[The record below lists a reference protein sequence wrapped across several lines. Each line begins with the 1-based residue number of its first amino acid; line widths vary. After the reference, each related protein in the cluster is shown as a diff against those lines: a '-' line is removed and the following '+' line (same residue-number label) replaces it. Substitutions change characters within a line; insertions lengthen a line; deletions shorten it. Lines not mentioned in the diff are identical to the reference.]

1 MYRIIIADDEEIE
14 CRALEMMIRNEFPDM
29 EILPYVQNGID
40 LVASVKK
47 NHPDIAIIDI
57 NMPGLNGLDALEMI
71 RTRNKE
77 LKVIISSAY
86 SEFQF
91 AKKAMKLGVSDY
103 ILKPLNRETF
113 CETLRK
119 VTQQVSAEAEKR
131 YEENRTKVQIEEI
144 NGVVGSEFLS
154 SLMLGEPDEKSFLMM
169 QSAMNYE
176 YKGCILICLKN
187 FELDPAVRKQKIREL
202 KEKVQTELGQFGY
215 CVGKTYKDEI
225 CFLLTPGRKIAENE
239 KRKWMEDT
247 SAMIL
252 RCGEREG
259 YQKIHLGVSTWQ
271 EDPYEMLAGLAEC
284 RIAAGSQKQEGVR
297 FYDTGKKKQKPKE
310 KESRELI
317 ELLIRE
323 MKAGRT
329 EKAKEYVRKSFDLTE
344 YENWEGNSAVIA
356 SMGAVFYI
364 ESAMIDKLNV
374 AERYNKDRQILWSR
388 AQACRSKE
396 ELCQW
401 VCHCLELLTVK
412 NTQAGKKSREYVEKT
427 ILYMEKHYMDDISL
441 EQTAEISGISSF
453 YLSRLLKQEL
463 NQTFVGILTDIR
475 MTNALLML
483 FGGKHSVKE
492 IAIQSGYNNIT
503 YFYKVFKK
511 YTGMSVGEIRE
522 HME

>member
-40 LVASVKK
+40 LVASVEK

-86 SEFQF
+86 GEFQF

-225 CFLLTPGRKIAENE
+225 CFLLTPGREIAENE

-247 SAMIL
+247 AAMIL

-271 EDPYEMLAGLAEC
+271 EDPYEMLTGLAEC

-310 KESRELI
+310 SRELI

-323 MKAGRT
+323 MKVGRT

-344 YENWEGNSAVIA
+344 YENWEGNSAAIA
-356 SMGAVFYI
+356 SMGTVFYI

-374 AERYNKDRQILWSR
+374 AERYNKDRQILCPRHRHAGQKKNFASGC
-388 AQACRSKE
+388 A
-396 ELCQW
+396 
-401 VCHCLELLTVK
+401 TVW
-412 NTQAGKKSREYVEKT
+412 
-427 ILYMEKHYMDDISL
+427 IC
-441 EQTAEISGISSF
+441 
-453 YLSRLLKQEL
+453 
-463 NQTFVGILTDIR
+463 
-475 MTNALLML
+475 
-483 FGGKHSVKE
+483 
-492 IAIQSGYNNIT
+492 
-503 YFYKVFKK
+503 
-511 YTGMSVGEIRE
+511 
-522 HME
+522 

>member
-14 CRALEMMIRNEFPDM
+14 CRALEMMIRNEFPEI

-40 LVASVKK
+40 LVASVEK

-187 FELDPAVRKQKIREL
+187 FELDPAVMKQKIREL

-225 CFLLTPGRKIAENE
+225 CFLLTPGREIAENE
-239 KRKWMEDT
+239 KKKWMEDT
-247 SAMIL
+247 AAMIF

-259 YQKIHLGVSTWQ
+259 YQRMHLGVSTWQ
-271 EDPYEMLAGLAEC
+271 EDPYEMLTGLAEC
-284 RIAAGSQKQEGVR
+284 RIAAGSQKQQGIR
-297 FYDTGKKKQKPKE
+297 FYDTGKKKQKPE
-310 KESRELI
+310 DSRELV
-317 ELLIRE
+317 ELLVRE

-329 EKAKEYVRKSFDLTE
+329 EKAKEYVKKSFDLTE
-344 YENWEGNSAVIA
+344 YENWELNSVVIA
-356 SMGAVFYI
+356 CMGAIFHV
-364 ESAMIDKLNV
+364 ERAMIDKLNV
-374 AERYNKDRQILWSR
+374 AERYNKDRQIQWTQ
-388 AQACRSKE
+388 AQVCRSKE

-401 VCHCLELLTVK
+401 VCHCLEQLAVK
-412 NTQAGKKSREYVEKT
+412 NIQAGKKSKDYVEKT
-427 ILYMEKHYMDDISL
+427 ILYMEKYYMNDISL
-441 EQTAEISGISSF
+441 EQTAEVSGISSF

-463 NQTFVGILTDIR
+463 NQTFVGILTEIR
-475 MTNALLML
+475 MSNALRML
-483 FGGKHSVKE
+483 WEGKHSVKE
-492 IAIQSGYNNIT
+492 IALQSGYNNIT

>member
-40 LVASVKK
+40 LVASVEK

-176 YKGCILICLKN
+176 YKGRILICLKN

-202 KEKVQTELGQFGY
+202 K
-215 CVGKTYKDEI
+215 
-225 CFLLTPGRKIAENE
+225 GRYRRNLDSLDIV
-239 KRKWMEDT
+239 W
-247 SAMIL
+247 
-252 RCGEREG
+252 
-259 YQKIHLGVSTWQ
+259 
-271 EDPYEMLAGLAEC
+271 
-284 RIAAGSQKQEGVR
+284 
-297 FYDTGKKKQKPKE
+297 
-310 KESRELI
+310 
-317 ELLIRE
+317 
-323 MKAGRT
+323 
-329 EKAKEYVRKSFDLTE
+329 
-344 YENWEGNSAVIA
+344 
-356 SMGAVFYI
+356 
-364 ESAMIDKLNV
+364 
-374 AERYNKDRQILWSR
+374 
-388 AQACRSKE
+388 
-396 ELCQW
+396 
-401 VCHCLELLTVK
+401 
-412 NTQAGKKSREYVEKT
+412 
-427 ILYMEKHYMDDISL
+427 EKHTKM
-441 EQTAEISGISSF
+441 
-453 YLSRLLKQEL
+453 K
-463 NQTFVGILTDIR
+463 
-475 MTNALLML
+475 
-483 FGGKHSVKE
+483 SVF
-492 IAIQSGYNNIT
+492 S
-503 YFYKVFKK
+503 
-511 YTGMSVGEIRE
+511 
-522 HME
+522 

>member
-187 FELDPAVRKQKIREL
+187 FEL
-202 KEKVQTELGQFGY
+202 T
-215 CVGKTYKDEI
+215 
-225 CFLLTPGRKIAENE
+225 
-239 KRKWMEDT
+239 
-247 SAMIL
+247 L
-252 RCGEREG
+252 R
-259 YQKIHLGVSTWQ
+259 
-271 EDPYEMLAGLAEC
+271 
-284 RIAAGSQKQEGVR
+284 
-297 FYDTGKKKQKPKE
+297 
-310 KESRELI
+310 
-317 ELLIRE
+317 
-323 MKAGRT
+323 
-329 EKAKEYVRKSFDLTE
+329 
-344 YENWEGNSAVIA
+344 
-356 SMGAVFYI
+356 
-364 ESAMIDKLNV
+364 
-374 AERYNKDRQILWSR
+374 
-388 AQACRSKE
+388 
-396 ELCQW
+396 
-401 VCHCLELLTVK
+401 
-412 NTQAGKKSREYVEKT
+412 
-427 ILYMEKHYMDDISL
+427 
-441 EQTAEISGISSF
+441 
-453 YLSRLLKQEL
+453 
-463 NQTFVGILTDIR
+463 
-475 MTNALLML
+475 
-483 FGGKHSVKE
+483 
-492 IAIQSGYNNIT
+492 
-503 YFYKVFKK
+503 
-511 YTGMSVGEIRE
+511 
-522 HME
+522 

>member
-169 QSAMNYE
+169 QSAM
-176 YKGCILICLKN
+176 K
-187 FELDPAVRKQKIREL
+187 
-202 KEKVQTELGQFGY
+202 
-215 CVGKTYKDEI
+215 
-225 CFLLTPGRKIAENE
+225 
-239 KRKWMEDT
+239 
-247 SAMIL
+247 
-252 RCGEREG
+252 
-259 YQKIHLGVSTWQ
+259 
-271 EDPYEMLAGLAEC
+271 
-284 RIAAGSQKQEGVR
+284 
-297 FYDTGKKKQKPKE
+297 
-310 KESRELI
+310 
-317 ELLIRE
+317 
-323 MKAGRT
+323 
-329 EKAKEYVRKSFDLTE
+329 
-344 YENWEGNSAVIA
+344 
-356 SMGAVFYI
+356 
-364 ESAMIDKLNV
+364 
-374 AERYNKDRQILWSR
+374 
-388 AQACRSKE
+388 
-396 ELCQW
+396 
-401 VCHCLELLTVK
+401 
-412 NTQAGKKSREYVEKT
+412 
-427 ILYMEKHYMDDISL
+427 
-441 EQTAEISGISSF
+441 
-453 YLSRLLKQEL
+453 
-463 NQTFVGILTDIR
+463 
-475 MTNALLML
+475 
-483 FGGKHSVKE
+483 
-492 IAIQSGYNNIT
+492 
-503 YFYKVFKK
+503 
-511 YTGMSVGEIRE
+511 
-522 HME
+522 

>member
-14 CRALEMMIRNEFPDM
+14 CRALDMMIRNEFPEM
-29 EILPYVQNGID
+29 EILPYVQNGVD
-40 LVASVKK
+40 LVTSVEK

-91 AKKAMKLGVSDY
+91 AKKAMKLGASDY
-103 ILKPLNRETF
+103 ILKPLNRSTF

-119 VTQQVSAEAEKR
+119 VMQQVSVEAEKKC
-131 YEENRTKVQIEEI
+131 EETRAKVQIEEI
-144 NGVVGSEFLS
+144 NGMVGSEFLS

-169 QSAMNYE
+169 QDAMNHE
-176 YKGCILICLKN
+176 YKGCILVCLKN
-187 FELDPAVRKQKIREL
+187 FELDPAVMKKRIREL

-225 CFLLTPGRKIAENE
+225 CFLLTPGREITENE

-247 SAMIL
+247 AAMIL

-259 YQKIHLGVSTWQ
+259 YQKIHVGVSTWQ
-271 EDPYEMLAGLAEC
+271 EDPYEMLTGLAEC
-284 RIAAGSQKQEGVR
+284 RIAAGSQKREGIR
-297 FYDTGKKKQKPKE
+297 FYDTGKKKQKPE
-310 KESRELI
+310 ESKELI
-317 ELLIRE
+317 SQLIRE
-323 MKAGRT
+323 MKAGQT
-329 EKAKEYVRKSFDLTE
+329 EKAKEDVRKSFGVTE
-344 YENWEGNSAVIA
+344 YENWEMNSAVIA
-356 SMGAVFYI
+356 CMGVIFSV
-364 ESAMIDKLNV
+364 EKAMIDKLNS
-374 AERYNKDRQILWSR
+374 AERYDKNRQIQWTQ
-388 AQACRSKE
+388 AQECISKE

-401 VCHCLELLTVK
+401 VCHCLDQLAVK
-412 NTQAGKKSREYVEKT
+412 NTQTGKKSKDYVEKT
-427 ILYMEKHYMDDISL
+427 ILYMEKEYMNDISL
-441 EQTAEISGISSF
+441 EQTAEVSGISSF

-475 MTNALLML
+475 MTNALRML
-483 FGGKHSVKE
+483 WEGRHSVKE
-492 IAIQSGYNNIT
+492 IALQSGYNNIT

-522 HME
+522 YME

>member
-259 YQKIHLGVSTWQ
+259 YQKIHLGVSTWLMRCLPGWQNAELQPEARNRRESAFTIQ
-271 EDPYEMLAGLAEC
+271 EK
-284 RIAAGSQKQEGVR
+284 RNKSQK
-297 FYDTGKKKQKPKE
+297 KKK
-310 KESRELI
+310 
-317 ELLIRE
+317 
-323 MKAGRT
+323 AG
-329 EKAKEYVRKSFDLTE
+329 
-344 YENWEGNSAVIA
+344 N
-356 SMGAVFYI
+356 
-364 ESAMIDKLNV
+364 
-374 AERYNKDRQILWSR
+374 
-388 AQACRSKE
+388 
-396 ELCQW
+396 
-401 VCHCLELLTVK
+401 
-412 NTQAGKKSREYVEKT
+412 
-427 ILYMEKHYMDDISL
+427 
-441 EQTAEISGISSF
+441 
-453 YLSRLLKQEL
+453 
-463 NQTFVGILTDIR
+463 
-475 MTNALLML
+475 
-483 FGGKHSVKE
+483 
-492 IAIQSGYNNIT
+492 
-503 YFYKVFKK
+503 
-511 YTGMSVGEIRE
+511 
-522 HME
+522 

>member
-40 LVASVKK
+40 
-47 NHPDIAIIDI
+47 
-57 NMPGLNGLDALEMI
+57 LDALEMI

-225 CFLLTPGRKIAENE
+225 CFLLTPGREIAENE

-247 SAMIL
+247 AAMIL

-271 EDPYEMLAGLAEC
+271 EDPYEMLTGLAEC

-310 KESRELI
+310 SRELI

-323 MKAGRT
+323 MKVGRT

-344 YENWEGNSAVIA
+344 YENWEGNSAAIA
-356 SMGAVFYI
+356 SMGTVFYI

-374 AERYNKDRQILWSR
+374 AERYNKDRQILWPQ

-401 VCHCLELLTVK
+401 VCHCLDLLTVK

-475 MTNALLML
+475 MANALRML

-511 YTGMSVGEIRE
+511 YTGTSVGEIRE